1 MESTLDTQLHSAV
14 TELEGLIGNLA
25 QHDRKF
31 AESLI
36 SGPYGYKKRGYLS
49 EKQAPFIFK
58 MLEKATG
65 MYEAPEPINL
75 GISRIKAMFEKAKVH
90 LKWPKIVFETSFG
103 KIKMYVQGP
112 NAKYPGSVVFTL
124 NKLWMGRIHT
134 DGGLQKS
141 TNFHQAENKEQF
153 LDLLEAFSTDPE
165 GVASKYGK
173 LNSRCV
179 FCGKALSDPKSPA
192 VGYGGTC
199 AAHYGLAWGE
209 SKLTTPEVLS

>member
-1 MESTLDTQLHSAV
+1 MDTQLQSAV
-14 TELEGLIGNLA
+14 NELEMLISNLDP
-25 QHDRKF
+25 HDRKF

-36 SGPYGYKKRGYLS
+36 SGPYGFKKRGFLS
-49 EKQAPFIFK
+49 DKQAPYVFK

-65 MYEAPEPINL
+65 MYEAPVPIML
-75 GISRIKAMFEKAKVH
+75 GVSRIKAMFEKAKVH
-90 LKWPKIVFETSFG
+90 LKWPKIVFETGFG
-103 KIKMYVQGP
+103 KVKMYVQGP

-141 TNFHQAENKEQF
+141 FNFHQAENKEQF
-153 LDLLEAFSTDPE
+153 LDLLEAFSADPE

-173 LNSRCV
+173 LHSRCV
-179 FCGKALSDPKSPA
+179 FCGKTLSDPKSLA

-199 AAHYGLAWGE
+199 ATHYGLTWGE